1 MVSPSK
7 VSSTDV
13 VVSTSSLIVYCCCIT
28 FRILYGLFA
37 CLPSIVGV
45 AILSLASVEEEEE
58 EVVVV
63 VVVASGSVSLLLEKF
78 KVSDGSFGTMLLREL
93 NPNDDL
99 LLLSCW
105 FVAIDGD

>member
-58 EVVVV
+58 EEVV